1 MDPAPPALLA
11 ADLAPGDSAA
21 ADFDWASLRVVR
33 IRRPDHPLLEP
44 VYCRLWREF
53 GARGEMET
61 RPVIDARLRGDAR
74 GAGDRPALL
83 YEILAVESGGDVIAV
98 RDHTAIAPAAHAAGE
113 QPSVIVHLSHLLIEP
128 RWRGSGLSAWL
139 RAFPIQTARECAAVA
154 GAPHGD
160 RITLAA
166 EMEHVDGGSPD
177 VIARLRSYER
187 AGFSK
192 IDPERVPYCQ
202 PDFRPPEVIDRT
214 SVRPVPLALVIRRV
228 GREGEAVIR
237 GSEARA
243 IVAALYTMYGA
254 HLRPDHMAPLWA
266 LLDQLPAP
274 DETIALRR
282 PLQWAPQ

>member
-1 MDPAPPALLA
+1 MDPAPLALLA
-11 ADLAPGDSAA
+11 ADLAPGDSAST
-21 ADFDWASLRVVR
+21 DFDWASLRVVR

-44 VYCRLWREF
+44 VYSRLWREF

-61 RPVIDARLRGDAR
+61 RPVIDARLRDDAR

-83 YEILAVESGGDVIAV
+83 YEILAVESGGDIVAV
-98 RDHTAIAPAAHAAGE
+98 RDHTAIAAAARAVGE
-113 QPSVIVHLSHLLIEP
+113 QPSVVVHLSHLLIEP

-202 PDFRPPEVIDRT
+202 PDFRAPAVIDRT
-214 SVRPVPLALVIRRV
+214 CVRPVPLALVIRRV
-228 GREGEAVIR
+228 GREGEAEIR

-243 IVAALYTMYGA
+243 IVAALYAMYGA
-254 HLRPDHMAPLWA
+254 HLRADHMAPLWA
-266 LLDQLPAP
+266 LLNLFPAP
-274 DETIALRR
+274 DESIALRR
-282 PLQWAPQ
+282 PLQ